1 MKMESY
7 EVNSQRVE
15 EAFVGS
21 FFLDNELAQGCSI
34 QPKQLFSPVLRNL
47 YTVIQSLA
55 KKGQPID
62 PVTVLEEIGGEQIGS
77 VGGMSYIYYL
87 AGSVP
92 SIAHFHTYEDA
103 VRSHDKRR
111 KALAYAEEFK
121 NKIIDGDIEQV
132 VSEGIHQLMALEDRT
147 DEEDSG
153 EISPTLVELYG
164 EGECDLGDIPGCS
177 SGFGK
182 LDKLTGGFQESDLII
197 IGARPSVG
205 KTAFALNLALH
216 HAIQDVS
223 VIFSLEMSKKQ
234 LLKRAACICEE
245 ISSVKLRNPY
255 RYFSEDDW
263 GKYTNALRR
272 IAGSQLHIFDKA
284 GMNVNYIYSKVRRLR
299 KKYGDTARLLVMIDY
314 LQLIDGDSKH
324 KGNRQAEISEISR
337 FLKKLARDLNV
348 SVIALSQLSR
358 GVEARQDKRPMLSD
372 LRESGQIEQDAD
384 TIAFLYRDDYYCK
397 DTKQVNKI
405 EIILA
410 KQRNGPIGTIELEF
424 KKEYGKF
431 VDLS

>member
-1 MKMESY
+1 MESY
-7 EVNSQRVE
+7 GVNSQAVE
-15 EAFVGS
+15 EAFIGS
-21 FFLDNELAQGCSI
+21 FFLDNELAQGCSV
-34 QPKQLFSPVLRNL
+34 QPEQLSSPPLRTL
-47 YTVIQSLA
+47 YTVIQSLT

-62 PVTVLEEIGGEQIGS
+62 PITVLEEIGVDRIGS
-77 VGGMSYIYYL
+77 VGGMTYIVQL

-92 SIAHFHTYEDA
+92 SIAHFHTYEES

-111 KALAYAEEFK
+111 KALAYVEEFK
-121 NKIIDGDIEQV
+121 TKARDGDIEQV
-132 VSEGIHQLMALEDRT
+132 VNEGIQQLMALGDHQS

-153 EISPTLVELYG
+153 EISPSLIELYS

-177 SGFGK
+177 SGFTK
-182 LDKLTGGFQESDLII
+182 LDRLTGGFQESDLII

-216 HAIQDVS
+216 HAVQDVS

-255 RYFSEDDW
+255 RYFTEDDW
-263 GKYTNALRR
+263 SKYTNALRR

-284 GMNVNYIYSKVRRLR
+284 GMDVNYIYSKVRKLR
-299 KKYGDTARLLVMIDY
+299 KKYGDQARLLVIIDY
-314 LQLIDGDSKH
+314 LQLIDGDIKH

-337 FLKKLARDLNV
+337 FLKKLARNLNV

-358 GVEARQDKRPMLSD
+358 GVVARQDKRPMLSD
-372 LRESGQIEQDAD
+372 LRESGQIEQDAE
-384 TIAFLYRDDYYCK
+384 TIAFLYRDDYYVK
-397 DTKQVNKI
+397 DSNQPNKI

-431 VDLS
+431 VDQS

>member
-1 MKMESY
+1 MESY
-7 EVNSQRVE
+7 VVNSQAVE

-21 FFLDNELAQGCSI
+21 FFLDNQLAQECTV
-34 QPKQLFSPVLRNL
+34 QPEQLSSPALRIL
-47 YTVIQSLA
+47 YSVIQSLT
-55 KKGQPID
+55 KKGKPID
-62 PVTVLEEIGGEQIGS
+62 PVTVLEEIGVDRIGS
-77 VGGMSYIYYL
+77 VGGITYIIQL
-87 AGSVP
+87 AAWVP
-92 SIAHFHTYEDA
+92 SVAHFHAYEEA
-103 VRSHDKRR
+103 VKSHHKRR
-111 KALAYAEEFK
+111 KALAYMEEFQMK
-121 NKIIDGDIEQV
+121 ARDGDIEQV
-132 VSEGIHQLMALEDRT
+132 VSEGIQQLMALEDNQT
-147 DEEDSG
+147 DGEDSG
-153 EISPTLVELYG
+153 EISPCLIELYG
-164 EGECDLGDIPGCS
+164 EGESDLGDIPGCS
-177 SGFGK
+177 SGFTK
-182 LDKLTGGFQESDLII
+182 LDSLTGGFQESDLII

-216 HAIQDVS
+216 HAVQDVS

-234 LLKRAACICEE
+234 LLKRAVCISEE

-263 GKYTNALRR
+263 SKYTNALRQ

-299 KKYGDTARLLVMIDY
+299 KKFGEQARLLVIIDY
-314 LQLIDGDSKH
+314 LQLIDGDIKH

-337 FLKKLARDLNV
+337 FLKKLARELNV

-384 TIAFLYRDDYYCK
+384 TIAFLYRDDYYSK
-397 DTKQVNKI
+397 DSKHPNKI
-405 EIILA
+405 EVILA

-424 KKEYGKF
+424 KREYGKF
-431 VDLS
+431 VD

>member
-1 MKMESY
+1 MVSY
-7 EVNSQRVE
+7 GVNSQAVE

-21 FFLDNELAQGCSI
+21 FFLDNELAQGCSV
-34 QPKQLFSPVLRNL
+34 QPEQLSSPTLRNL
-47 YTVIQSLA
+47 YSVIQSLT
-55 KKGQPID
+55 KKGKPID
-62 PVTVLEEIGGEQIGS
+62 PVTVLEEIGADRIGS
-77 VGGMSYIYYL
+77 VGGITYIIQL
-87 AGSVP
+87 AAWVP
-92 SIAHFHTYEDA
+92 SIAHFHTYEEA
-103 VRSHDKRR
+103 VKSHDKRR
-111 KALAYAEEFK
+111 KALAYLEEFQTK
-121 NKIIDGDIEQV
+121 ARDGDIEQV
-132 VSEGIHQLMALEDRT
+132 VSEGIQQLMALEDNQSA
-147 DEEDSG
+147 EEDSG
-153 EISPTLVELYG
+153 EISPCLIELYG

-177 SGFGK
+177 SGFTK
-182 LDKLTGGFQESDLII
+182 LDSLTGGFQESDLII

-216 HAIQDVS
+216 HAVQDVS

-263 GKYTNALRR
+263 SKYTNALRR
-272 IAGSQLHIFDKA
+272 IAGSKLHIFDKA
-284 GMNVNYIYSKVRRLR
+284 GIDVNYIYSKVRRLR
-299 KKYGDTARLLVMIDY
+299 KKYGEQARLLVIIDY
-314 LQLIDGDSKH
+314 LQLIDGDIKH

-397 DTKQVNKI
+397 DSKQPNKI

-431 VDLS
+431 VD

>member
-1 MKMESY
+1 MESY
-7 EVNSQRVE
+7 GVNSQAVE

-21 FFLDNELAQGCSI
+21 FFLDNELVQGCSV
-34 QPKQLFSPVLRNL
+34 QPEQLSSPTLRNL
-47 YTVIQSLA
+47 YSVIQSLT
-55 KKGQPID
+55 KKGKPID
-62 PVTVLEEIGGEQIGS
+62 PVTVLEEIGADRIGS
-77 VGGMSYIYYL
+77 VGGITYIIQL
-87 AGSVP
+87 AAWVP
-92 SIAHFHTYEDA
+92 SIAHFHTYEEA
-103 VRSHDKRR
+103 VKSHDKRR
-111 KALAYAEEFK
+111 KALAYLEEFQTK
-121 NKIIDGDIEQV
+121 ARDGDIEQV
-132 VSEGIHQLMALEDRT
+132 VSEGIQQLMALEDTQT

-153 EISPTLVELYG
+153 EISPCLIELYG
-164 EGECDLGDIPGCS
+164 EGECDLGDTPGCS
-177 SGFGK
+177 SGFTK
-182 LDKLTGGFQESDLII
+182 LDMLTGGFQESDLII

-216 HAIQDVS
+216 HAVQDVS

-263 GKYTNALRR
+263 SKYTNALRR
-272 IAGSQLHIFDKA
+272 IAGSQLHIFDNA

-299 KKYGDTARLLVMIDY
+299 KKYGEQARLLVIIDY
-314 LQLIDGDSKH
+314 LQLIDGDIKH

-358 GVEARQDKRPMLSD
+358 GVEARQDKRPILSD

-397 DTKQVNKI
+397 DRKQPNKI

-431 VDLS
+431 VDQY

>member
-1 MKMESY
+1 MESY
-7 EVNSQRVE
+7 GVNSQAVE

-34 QPKQLFSPVLRNL
+34 HPEQLSSPTLRNL
-47 YTVIQSLA
+47 YRVIQSLT
-55 KKGQPID
+55 KKGKPID
-62 PVTVLEEIGGEQIGS
+62 AVTVLEELGADRIAS
-77 VGGMSYIYYL
+77 VGGITYIVQL
-87 AGSVP
+87 TGRVP
-92 SIAHFHTYEDA
+92 STANFHTYVDA
-103 VRSHDKRR
+103 VKSHDKRR
-111 KALAYAEEFK
+111 RALAYLQEFQTK
-121 NKIIDGDIEQV
+121 ARDGNIEQV
-132 VSEGIHQLMALEDRT
+132 VSEGIQQLMALEDNQT
-147 DEEDSG
+147 DEEDCG
-153 EISPTLVELYG
+153 EISPCLIELYG
-164 EGECDLGDIPGCS
+164 EGERDLGDIPGCS
-177 SGFGK
+177 SGFTK
-182 LDKLTGGFQESDLII
+182 LDHLTGGFQESDLII

-216 HAIQDVS
+216 HAVQDVS

-263 GKYTNALRR
+263 SKYTNALRR
-272 IAGSQLHIFDKA
+272 IASSKLHIFDKA
-284 GMNVNYIYSKVRRLR
+284 GMNVNDMYSKVRKLR
-299 KKYGDTARLLVMIDY
+299 KKYGEQARLLVIIDY
-314 LQLIDGDSKH
+314 LQLIDGDIKH

-337 FLKKLARDLNV
+337 CLKKLARDLNV

-384 TIAFLYRDDYYCK
+384 TIAFLYRDDYYSK
-397 DTKQVNKI
+397 DSKMPNKI

-431 VDLS
+431 VD

>member
-1 MKMESY
+1 MILVY
-7 EVNSQRVE
+7 RLQR
-15 EAFVGS
+15 
-21 FFLDNELAQGCSI
+21 
-34 QPKQLFSPVLRNL
+34 
-47 YTVIQSLA
+47 
-55 KKGQPID
+55 
-62 PVTVLEEIGGEQIGS
+62 
-77 VGGMSYIYYL
+77 
-87 AGSVP
+87 
-92 SIAHFHTYEDA
+92 
-103 VRSHDKRR
+103 
-111 KALAYAEEFK
+111 
-121 NKIIDGDIEQV
+121 
-132 VSEGIHQLMALEDRT
+132 
-147 DEEDSG
+147 
-153 EISPTLVELYG
+153 
-164 EGECDLGDIPGCS
+164 DLGDIPGCS
-177 SGFGK
+177 SGFTK
-182 LDKLTGGFQESDLII
+182 LDRLTGGFQESDLII

-255 RYFSEDDW
+255 RYFSEEDW
-263 GKYTNALRR
+263 SKYTNSLRR

-284 GMNVNYIYSKVRRLR
+284 GMDVNYIYSKVRKLR
-299 KKYGDTARLLVMIDY
+299 KRYGDQARLLVIIDY
-314 LQLIDGDSKH
+314 LQLIDGDIKH

-397 DTKQVNKI
+397 DSKQPNKI

-431 VDLS
+431 VDQS

>member
-1 MKMESY
+1 MENY
-7 EVNSQRVE
+7 GVNSEAVE

-21 FFLDNELAQGCSI
+21 FFLDNGLAQGCSV
-34 QPKQLFSPVLRNL
+34 QPEQLSSPALRNL
-47 YTVIQSLA
+47 YKVIQTLS
-55 KKGQPID
+55 KKGKPID
-62 PVTVLEEIGGEQIGS
+62 LVTVLEEMGAERIGS
-77 VGGMSYIYYL
+77 VGGMSYIVQL
-87 AGSVP
+87 QGSVP
-92 SIAHFHTYEDA
+92 SIAHFHAYEEA

-111 KALAYAEEFK
+111 KALACLEEFQLK
-121 NKIIDGDIEQV
+121 AVDGDIEQIV
-132 VSEGIHQLMALEDRT
+132 REGIQQLMELEDHQN

-153 EISPTLVELYG
+153 EISPCLIELYG
-164 EGECDLGDIPGCS
+164 EGESDFGDIPGCS
-177 SGFGK
+177 SGFTK
-182 LDKLTGGFQESDLII
+182 LDQLTGGFQESDLMI

-216 HAIQDVS
+216 HAVQDVS

-234 LLKRAACICEE
+234 LLKRAVCICEE

-255 RYFSEDDW
+255 RYFSEVDW
-263 GKYTNALRR
+263 SIYTNALRR

-284 GMNVNYIYSKVRRLR
+284 GMDVNYIYSKVRTLR
-299 KKYGDTARLLVMIDY
+299 KRYGDQARLLVIIDY

-324 KGNRQAEISEISR
+324 RGNRQAEISEISR

-384 TIAFLYRDDYYCK
+384 TIAFLYRDDYYSK
-397 DTKQVNKI
+397 DSKQPNKI

-431 VDLS
+431 VDKS